1 MQLNELTALSPID
14 GRYRNKT
21 AALAPYLSEW
31 GLMKYR
37 VEVEVEYF
45 IALVGEPALNLPA
58 LEPQTRQD
66 LRSIYTA
73 FSEADAEKIKAFE
86 RVTNHDV
93 KAVEYFIKERM
104 TELGCGAIQEFVH
117 FGLTSQ
123 DVNNTAIPLSMAEAT
138 SDVLLPALQSV
149 REDLAALAETWSE
162 VPMLARTHG
171 QPASPVTLGKE
182 FAVFVERLDHAIAQ
196 FGSNSVVFVKQAI
209 ACSWL

>member
-58 LEPQTRQD
+58 LEPQTLQD

-104 TELGCGAIQEFVH
+104 TELGCGAIQEFVL

-123 DVNNTAIPLSMAEAT
+123 DVNNTAIPLSLKRAT
-138 SDVLLPALQSV
+138 QEVFIPYLDEVRATLLTQA
-149 REDLAALAETWSE
+149 REW
-162 VPMLARTHG
+162 
-171 QPASPVTLGKE
+171 
-182 FAVFVERLDHAIAQ
+182 
-196 FGSNSVVFVKQAI
+196 
-209 ACSWL
+209 

>member
-58 LEPQTRQD
+58 LEPQTLQD

-123 DVNNTAIPLSMAEAT
+123 DVNNTAIPLSLKRAT
-138 SDVLLPALQSV
+138 EEVFIPYLDEVRATLLAQARVAGHSDVGAH
-149 REDLAALAETWSE
+149 TW
-162 VPMLARTHG
+162 
-171 QPASPVTLGKE
+171 PASISGHVGQRVGCICGSFGCTADKIEGLGLSGQVWWSHG
-182 FAVFVERLDHAIAQ
+182 AV
-196 FGSNSVVFVKQAI
+196 
-209 ACSWL
+209 